1 LFLWFGFNAS
11 EFTCANL
18 EIKGD
23 LVHDLSSREEVMS
36 VRKVIA
42 PSLALF
48 TLALL
53 AGCGG
58 SSPTGVAPPGGG
70 FSAKNLAGTYVFSST
85 GLDASSPPQVLEI
98 AGTIVANG
106 SGGIT
111 GGTIDIVGPDVSPA
125 TPVAQPITGGSYTVG
140 ADGRG
145 QLKLGIAT
153 LDFVLT
159 SSSHGLITEFDS
171 NGSGSG
177 TIDLQSTVTLAQLAG
192 SYAFSLA
199 GEDNSFSSTATAG
212 SFTLD
217 NLGNVTGG
225 VQDFNDNTFPFPALP
240 ILPGTATLGTGT
252 GPGSITLSTGT
263 FGTLTFDYYPIDAT
277 HLKFIETDYIQFLA
291 GDAFT
296 QTGATIP
303 TGQMVFTVAGFD
315 NSSGAV
321 GAGGIMTSD
330 GTGNFSNGLEDAN
343 IGGNVSPA
351 QLPFS
356 GAAAP
361 GGLVGGRVVV
371 NMSTFTPATQYV
383 IYPSSAGVLMLE
395 TDSLALTTGVAYAQ
409 TSQTFAASEGYGL
422 NLSAFNTNGFEEDD
436 IAEFTSS
443 TTGFS
448 GLVDINDEGSLSF
461 DQTFSSSTY
470 TPPDSTGR
478 GFAATVEHG
487 NNTFISYLFYV
498 VNGSTVLLLE
508 TDSTQIGTGTIGLQN
523 AASPG
528 GVQPP
533 MAIAHPPMRARGA
546 FRHK

>member
-1 LFLWFGFNAS
+1 
-11 EFTCANL
+11 
-18 EIKGD
+18 
-23 LVHDLSSREEVMS
+23 MS
-36 VRKVIA
+36 VRKAIA

-58 SSPTGVAPPGGG
+58 SSPTGMAPPTGG
-70 FSAKNLAGTYVFSST
+70 FSAKNLTGTYVFSST
-85 GLDASSPPQVLEI
+85 GLDTTGYALEI
-98 AGTIVANG
+98 TGTVVANG

-111 GGTIDIVGPDVSPA
+111 GGTIDIVGPDVPQA
-125 TPVAQPITGGSYTVG
+125 TPVAQPITGGSYTLG

-145 QLKLGIAT
+145 QLKLGITT

-159 SSSHGLITEFDS
+159 SSSHGLITEYDG

-199 GEDNSFSSTATAG
+199 GEDASGNFNPTATVG

-217 NLGNVTGG
+217 NAGNVTGG
-225 VQDFNDNTFPFPALP
+225 VQDFNDSLFPFLAQP

-277 HLKFIETDYIQFLA
+277 HLKLVETDYIQFLA

-296 QTGATIP
+296 QTGASIP
-303 TGQMVFTVAGFD
+303 TGQMVFTVTGLTNAFTVV
-315 NSSGAV
+315 A
-321 GAGGIMTSD
+321 AGGIMTSD
-330 GTGNFSNGLEDAN
+330 GTGNFSNGLEDVN
-343 IGGNVSPA
+343 NNGTVSPA

-356 GAAAP
+356 GTAAP
-361 GGLVGGRVVV
+361 GGSVGGRVLV
-371 NMSTFTPATQYV
+371 NMSTFTPAIQYV

-409 TSQTFAASEGYGL
+409 TSQTFAASQGYGL
-422 NLSAFNTNGFEEDD
+422 NLSAFNTGNGTGIFEEDD
-436 IAEFTSS
+436 IAEFATSS
-443 TTGFS
+443 TGFS
-448 GLVDINDEGSLSF
+448 GLVDINDQGLLSF